1 MALQNGTN
9 QNDNSEPTKIEEV
22 SGITNAVDLTNV
34 EPVERLVQLNQTLH
48 LFKSPRPPVKKRSKF
63 MTEGDSC
70 KKSCKWN

>member
-34 EPVERLVQLNQTLH
+34 EPVEKVSTIESDAT
-48 LFKSPRPPVKKRSKF
+48 FV
-63 MTEGDSC
+63 
-70 KKSCKWN
+70 

>member
-34 EPVERLVQLNQTLH
+34 EPVERLVQLNQTLIC
-48 LFKSPRPPVKKRSKF
+48 LNLP
-63 MTEGDSC
+63 
-70 KKSCKWN
+70 

>member
-34 EPVERLVQLNQTLH
+34 EPVKRLVQLNQTLIC
-48 LFKSPRPPVKKRSKF
+48 LNLIDPPVKRI
-63 MTEGDSC
+63 
-70 KKSCKWN
+70 